1 MIKKIFIGIGILLTV
16 ILVGSGWY
24 FSGLIYEIGFNI
36 NNQDNLDAGT
46 AEDNIVVEQINEN
59 TVLLDVK
66 DELWGPLLENGI
78 YGVLGQNGFM
88 VVSDIIEE
96 KDGIVERKI
105 DYQEGNLVVGERVS
119 YSLSLVEN
127 SEGNYVPVGASG
139 WSGQATEGIYT
150 PMSVSK
156 LDYEEVTYTST
167 FSEYPAFLTNTGED
181 GWVIF
186 IHGFRGNYQ
195 REVFALLRAQEI
207 EEIGWKSMIIAYRND
222 AGMKQDPSGMYQYGA
237 TEWEDVDGAIKYAR
251 QNGAKSV
258 VLWGVSGGGG
268 PVASWLQNSS
278 DKSLVDGVILEAPTF
293 NFIESVEVNG
303 QARFPWLPE
312 SLFDYYTWLA
322 EVRFGIDFDSMDY
335 REAVIDSTVPM
346 LLFHGDDDEWIPVS
360 LSDFIA
366 SKRDENLIYMRY
378 ENVGHVQAWN
388 ADPELYIKTVSN
400 FLTSLEK

>member
-1 MIKKIFIGIGILLTV
+1 M
-16 ILVGSGWY
+16 
-24 FSGLIYEIGFNI
+24 
-36 NNQDNLDAGT
+36 
-46 AEDNIVVEQINEN
+46 
-59 TVLLDVK
+59 
-66 DELWGPLLENGI
+66 
-78 YGVLGQNGFM
+78 
-88 VVSDIIEE
+88 
-96 KDGIVERKI
+96 
-105 DYQEGNLVVGERVS
+105 
-119 YSLSLVEN
+119 
-127 SEGNYVPVGASG
+127 
-139 WSGQATEGIYT
+139 
-150 PMSVSK
+150 
-156 LDYEEVTYTST
+156 
-167 FSEYPAFLTNTGED
+167 
-181 GWVIF
+181 
-186 IHGFRGNYQ
+186 
-195 REVFALLRAQEI
+195 LRAQEI
-207 EEIGWKSMIIAYRND
+207 AEIGWKSMIIAYRND

-366 SKRDENLIYMRY
+366 SKRDKNLTYMRY

>member
-1 MIKKIFIGIGILLTV
+1 MANGGIIGPTNTTSFGKNTIHNKTSSGCFTTQPGTRLANV
-16 ILVGSGWY
+16 VVVAGGGGGGSGPDSS
-24 FSGLIYEIGFNI
+24 SG
-36 NNQDNLDAGT
+36 T
-46 AEDNIVVEQINEN
+46 
-59 TVLLDVK
+59 
-66 DELWGPLLENGI
+66 
-78 YGVLGQNGFM
+78 
-88 VVSDIIEE
+88 
-96 KDGIVERKI
+96 
-105 DYQEGNLVVGERVS
+105 
-119 YSLSLVEN
+119 
-127 SEGNYVPVGASG
+127 
-139 WSGQATEGIYT
+139 
-150 PMSVSK
+150 
-156 LDYEEVTYTST
+156 
-167 FSEYPAFLTNTGED
+167 
-181 GWVIF
+181 
-186 IHGFRGNYQ
+186 
-195 REVFALLRAQEI
+195 
-207 EEIGWKSMIIAYRND
+207 
-222 AGMKQDPSGMYQYGA
+222 
-237 TEWEDVDGAIKYAR
+237 
-251 QNGAKSV
+251 
-258 VLWGVSGGGG
+258 GVSGGGG

-366 SKRDENLIYMRY
+366 SKRDKNLTYMRY